1 MRLVLKYG
9 GTSISS
15 AKKIKDIVKH
25 INSLSKKNQI
35 LIVCSAINGIT
46 DDLIEKHHLIKK
58 GKKENAKRLTEKI
71 IQRHKLLAKETISNA
86 KIKKNLLNDL
96 DSDFTELV
104 ALIDG
109 MVLLGEV
116 TPRSLDYLISFGERL
131 SIKIVSA
138 ALLDQEIKS
147 VPFTGKEVGIVTDSN
162 FGESRPL
169 MDTTRLRVSKTVDSL
184 FAKKII
190 PVVGG
195 FAGADQHG
203 RVTTFGRGGSDYTA
217 TTLATCIRADEIW
230 LMSDVDGLMTA
241 DPKFVKNAKILK
253 QVSYVEAIEMSLF
266 GAKQIHPRTFEP
278 LLTKKI
284 PMRIRNTFN
293 LKNEGTLITAS
304 PDADT
309 KKTVKCVSTIRHSAL
324 IDVGGGS
331 MVGTPGTAAKIFTT
345 LAKAGVN
352 VMMISQNPSES
363 SITIVVK
370 NTDLDKAVNSLE
382 MELLGKTIKKLE
394 VTTNVAIIALIGSGM
409 RGTIGVA
416 SRVFGAVTKK
426 KVNVVVITQGS
437 SELHLAFV
445 VKDSDCKSAVNALH
459 DEFEL
464 TKTN

>member
-71 IQRHKLLAKETISNA
+71 IQRHKLLAKETILNA
-86 KIKKNLLNDL
+86 KIKKDLLNDL

-184 FAKKII
+184 FAKK
-190 PVVGG
+190 
-195 FAGADQHG
+195 
-203 RVTTFGRGGSDYTA
+203 
-217 TTLATCIRADEIW
+217 
-230 LMSDVDGLMTA
+230 
-241 DPKFVKNAKILK
+241 
-253 QVSYVEAIEMSLF
+253 
-266 GAKQIHPRTFEP
+266 
-278 LLTKKI
+278 
-284 PMRIRNTFN
+284 
-293 LKNEGTLITAS
+293 
-304 PDADT
+304 
-309 KKTVKCVSTIRHSAL
+309 
-324 IDVGGGS
+324 
-331 MVGTPGTAAKIFTT
+331 
-345 LAKAGVN
+345 
-352 VMMISQNPSES
+352 
-363 SITIVVK
+363 
-370 NTDLDKAVNSLE
+370 
-382 MELLGKTIKKLE
+382 
-394 VTTNVAIIALIGSGM
+394 
-409 RGTIGVA
+409 
-416 SRVFGAVTKK
+416 
-426 KVNVVVITQGS
+426 
-437 SELHLAFV
+437 
-445 VKDSDCKSAVNALH
+445 
-459 DEFEL
+459 
-464 TKTN
+464 